1 MEEVAAEY
9 SEELEEENDTLS
21 AKVKAMEEELEA
33 MKAKAE
39 EDEETAKAKAEEEEE
54 ARAKAKSGVRPVAKG
69 QATQVG
75 LAKASWFNA
84 INAKVNEGMPK
95 AKAILAVDIE
105 DPTLRQRMLSEV
117 NN

>member
-33 MKAKAE
+33 MKAKAM
-39 EDEETAKAKAEEEEE
+39 EDEETAKAKAEEEE

-69 QATQVG
+69 QAIVTNARAQWTSGISAFVAQGMTKQKAAIAMNRENPG
-75 LAKASWFNA
+75 LREQMVQEANA
-84 INAKVNEGMPK
+84 
-95 AKAILAVDIE
+95 
-105 DPTLRQRMLSEV
+105 
-117 NN
+117 